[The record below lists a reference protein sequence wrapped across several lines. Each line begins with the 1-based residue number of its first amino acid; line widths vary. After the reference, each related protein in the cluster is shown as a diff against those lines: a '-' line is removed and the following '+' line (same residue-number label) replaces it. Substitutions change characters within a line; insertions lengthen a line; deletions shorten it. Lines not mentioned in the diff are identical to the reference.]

1 MPHYL
6 SKSDFKIARTCAT
19 KLYYKKLGYPSTRDG
34 DEYLQFLAD
43 GGYMVEA
50 IAKLVHAE
58 GVEIGFG
65 QGPEQSALATMQSL
79 QAENVTLFEATLLS
93 GTKLARVD
101 ILRKNGN
108 RFDLIEVKSR
118 SVDGARG
125 LPFFR
130 SNKGRIFIDWIP
142 FLEDV
147 AYKTLLLRELFPP
160 ALITPFLRLVD
171 TSKTTDIET
180 IFSRFEL
187 KRSEPIPGHK
197 FARPHLSF
205 FGDVERLRQRPFLIT
220 VDVSAE
226 VTELMPA
233 VFENAEAFATSLKG
247 QLQKMYEPI
256 GVNCLKCE
264 YRNAATAVD
273 ARDGFRECWGRL
285 GDEDPHIL
293 DYYHSSSIGGLN
305 TP

>member
-50 IAKLVHAE
+50 IAKLLHPE

-147 AYKTLLLRELFPP
+147 AYQTLLLRELFPT

-220 VDVSAE
+220 IDVSAE
-226 VTELMPA
+226 GTELMPT
-233 VFENAEAFATSLKG
+233 VIENAGRFAANLQG
-247 QLQKMYEPI
+247 QLQKMHEPI

-264 YRNAATAVD
+264 YRNAATK
-273 ARDGFRECWGRL
+273 
-285 GDEDPHIL
+285 
-293 DYYHSSSIGGLN
+293 
-305 TP
+305 